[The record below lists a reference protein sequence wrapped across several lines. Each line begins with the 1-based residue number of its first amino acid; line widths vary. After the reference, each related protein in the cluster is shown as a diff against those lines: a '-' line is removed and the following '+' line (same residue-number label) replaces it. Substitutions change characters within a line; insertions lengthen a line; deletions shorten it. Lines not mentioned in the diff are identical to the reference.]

1 MSRAITALA
10 ALPLAL
16 LAAPVLADP
25 PEGFI
30 ERVETLREQSGA
42 PGIAIAI
49 VEDGETTLARGWGV
63 REMGGNQPVDADT
76 IFYTGSTGKAL
87 TTAALATLVDD
98 GVIGWD
104 DKVIDHM
111 PWFRMYD
118 PWVTNEITIR
128 DLLVHRSGLAL
139 GAGDLLYVPRGQL
152 SRRETVERLRYI
164 EPATSFRSAYAYDNI
179 LYIVAGQL
187 IEEVTGR
194 TWEDYVKDEV
204 LDAGGMTS
212 STTSYETRRAVQN
225 RALGHARVS
234 GRVRG
239 DGPVTVLDEDEQL
252 GAAALPAGG
261 IAMSAN
267 DLAQWLKIQLA
278 QGAMPEG
285 GRLFSEEQAREM
297 WQPVTVMPPTTW
309 PGELALANADYTAYA
324 LGWTVED
331 YRGHKLV
338 WHNGAVFGSIAAVAI
353 LPDQDVGLAIVV
365 NAEEGAL
372 RRGLMYELLDHY
384 IDAPFNDWPAK
395 FDDLI
400 ADMQRQGIAAVSA
413 IQNEPAEVGPSLPL
427 AAYAATY
434 RDPWYG
440 DVVVSERD
448 GGLWIDF
455 TTTPDMQGPL
465 VHYQYDTFI
474 TELTDG
480 GIEPALVTFQLDA
493 QGRVESVKMAA
504 ASPIADF
511 SFNYHDLDLH
521 PVRDTQ

>member
-1 MSRAITALA
+1 MSRLLIALA

-16 LAAPVLADP
+16 LASPAFADP
-25 PEGFI
+25 PDGFV
-30 ERVETLREQSGA
+30 ERVETLRAQSGA

-49 VEDGETTLARGWGV
+49 VEDGETTLSRGWGV
-63 REMGGNQPVDADT
+63 REMGTNDPVDADT

-87 TTAALATLVDD
+87 TSAALATLVDD
-98 GVIGWD
+98 GVIDWD

-187 IEEVTGR
+187 IEEVTGQ
-194 TWEDYVKDEV
+194 TWEEYVKAEV
-204 LDAGGMTS
+204 LDRGGMTS
-212 STTSYETRRAVQN
+212 STTSYAMRYAEDN
-225 RALGHARVS
+225 RALGHARVN

-239 DGPVTVLDEDEQL
+239 DGPLSVLDEDEQL

-278 QGAMPEG
+278 HGALPGG
-285 GRLFSEEQAREM
+285 GRLFSEETAREM
-297 WQPVTVMPPTTW
+297 WQPVTVMPTTTW
-309 PGELALANADYTAYA
+309 PGDLAVANADYTAYA

-331 YRGHKLV
+331 YRGHRLV
-338 WHNGAVFGSIAAVAI
+338 WHNGAVFGSIAAVAL
-353 LPDQDVGLAIVV
+353 LPDENVGLAIVV

-384 IDAPFNDWPAK
+384 IDAPFHDWPAK
-395 FDDLI
+395 FDGFI
-400 ADMQRQGIAAVSA
+400 ADMQSRGIAAVSA
-413 IQNEPAEVGPSLPL
+413 IADDPADVGPSLTRT
-427 AAYAATY
+427 AYAGTY

-448 GGLWIDF
+448 GGLWVDF
-455 TTTPDMQGPL
+455 ATTPDMQGPL
-465 VHYQYDTFI
+465 VHYQYDTFV
-474 TELTDG
+474 TQFTDS

-493 QGRVESVKMAA
+493 EGQVERVKMAA

-511 SFNYHDLDLH
+511 SFNYHDLDLR
-521 PVRDTQ
+521 PVRETP

>member
-1 MSRAITALA
+1 MYRR
-10 ALPLAL
+10 LAL
-16 LAAPVLADP
+16 IAAPLLACLAIPAQADP
-25 PEGFI
+25 PEGFA
-30 ERVETLREQSGA
+30 ERVESLRAKSEA

-49 VEDGETTLARGWGV
+49 VEGGETTLARGWGT
-63 REMGGNQPVDADT
+63 REMDGEARVDADT

-87 TTAALATLVDD
+87 TSAALATLVDA
-98 GVIGWD
+98 GTIGWD

-118 PWVTNEITIR
+118 PWVTAEITVR

-194 TWEDYVKDEV
+194 TWEDYVKAEV
-204 LDAGGMTS
+204 LDRGGMTN
-212 STTSYETRRAVQN
+212 STTSYETRLATVN
-225 RALGHARVS
+225 RAIPHARVD

-239 DGPVTVLDEDEQL
+239 DGPLSALPEDEQL

-278 QGAMPEG
+278 HGALPGG
-285 GRLFSEEQAREM
+285 GRLFSEEQGREM

-309 PGELALANADYTAYA
+309 PGDLAVANADYTAYA

-331 YRGHKLV
+331 YRGHRLV
-338 WHNGAVFGSIAAVAI
+338 WHNGAVFGSIAAVAL
-353 LPDQDVGLAIVV
+353 LPDEDVGFAIVV
-365 NAEEGAL
+365 NAEEAAL

-384 IDAPFNDWPAK
+384 IDAPFTDWPAK
-395 FDDLI
+395 FDTYI
-400 ADMQRQGIAAVSA
+400 ADMQRRGVEAVSA
-413 IQNEPAEVGPSLPL
+413 IADDPADVGPSLAL
-427 AAYAATY
+427 DRYAATY

-465 VHYQYDTFI
+465 VHYQYDTFV
-474 TELTDG
+474 TRFTDS

-493 QGRVESVKMAA
+493 SGAVERAKLAA

-511 SFNYHDLDLH
+511 SFNYHDLDLL
-521 PVRDTQ
+521 PVKDVP